1 MADVTRRRR
10 QRLWGLCA
18 LVLAL
23 TVLASCGPARP
34 QVGQQSPP
42 TVAPVFRPEVPTSMP
57 LAGTPGQRPTLD
69 TAAQRQPTPT
79 IEGPTDSVVASRLGN
94 DVIRVPIYNNG
105 LSADWSLENSSG
117 LRYNLQSRNYV
128 SSQPYGIAA
137 TPLHGAAQLF
147 FTVKRDAR
155 RAYNHDQILGVSIM
169 VNGGPD
175 GLGHEDLLFTVM
187 GSNAYTY
194 YREND
199 FSVEAAGRITDE
211 GTIFDEQRLYFLDF
225 KEGIPPD
232 TWGEVQIWLDE
243 RILDPEY
250 KYLTGIYILTDERN
264 TKTFYIDEVNLLV
277 PAN

>member
-1 MADVTRRRR
+1 MADMRRRR
-10 QRLWGLCA
+10 RLWGLCT

-23 TVLASCGPARP
+23 IALASCGPTRP
-34 QVGQQSPP
+34 QAGQQPPP
-42 TVAPVFRPEVPTSMP
+42 TVAPVFRPEVPTSLP
-57 LAGTPGQRPTLD
+57 PVGTPGQRP
-69 TAAQRQPTPT
+69 PTPT
-79 IEGPTDSVVASRLGN
+79 IEGPTDAVVASRLGS
-94 DVIRVPIYNNG
+94 DVRRVPIFNNG
-105 LSADWSLENSSG
+105 LNADWSLENSSG
-117 LRYNLQSRNYV
+117 LRYNLQSRTYV

-147 FTVKRDAR
+147 FTVKSDAR
-155 RAYNHDQILGVSIM
+155 RTYNHNEILGVSIM

-199 FSVEAAGRITDE
+199 RSVEAAGRITDE

-232 TWGEVQIWLDE
+232 TWGEVLIWLDE

-250 KYLTGIYILTDERN
+250 TYLTGIYILTDERN